1 MKKYGTKFFTRTAI
15 AAVILVALLNTGCP
29 NAAEKPLLPSPTPK
43 NYKTISAVHDVYNT
57 FYEKGYNGG
66 TKGPI
71 LVTKGVLKT
80 NTETQDVYLV
90 WLSGT
95 EDVEGQDTN
104 VTSTDKNA
112 YGDRS
117 TNYLRSVLRTI

>member
-1 MKKYGTKFFTRTAI
+1 MKKYGAKFLTRTAI

-29 NAAEKPLLPSPTPK
+29 NTAEKPLLPSSTPK

-90 WLSGT
+90 WLSCPP
-95 EDVEGQDTN
+95 
-104 VTSTDKNA
+104 VTALSRRPRPPLGSA
-112 YGDRS
+112 SPAR
-117 TNYLRSVLRTI
+117 RPPAARRRR